1 MNTTQQ
7 PPTFAPAAFASV
19 THCPPKGGAPALGLP
34 GGGRNAPANLHAVEI
49 FRAGTRVT
57 ADGRALEF
65 GRADLDEIVESF
77 AAANPDGV
85 PLVIGHPQTHDE
97 AHGWVSKLWRD
108 GDSLFCDCADV
119 SAALRD
125 KIAARRL
132 PNRSASFFPPRHP
145 HNPTPGRWHLRHV
158 GFLGAV
164 APAVSGLQPIQFAAD
179 DRHAYA
185 DFQTFEPTQDTEP
198 VGGDDVAK
206 HRFATKSRKPR
217 SGDVERFIAPETSPH
232 PTTENPDMTDQTDD
246 LSARLTE
253 MQAKLDAV
261 IAERDSAREALD
273 AATKQVAEFAA
284 QAVENTKSQNREFV
298 ESLVR
303 AGRLTPANRAGA
315 CAALDTLSGI
325 ADCAEF
331 AAADGKTVQASAW
344 LREFLGAQQVQ
355 SFAALPVA
363 DGGTQVIRT
372 DADLDRA
379 ARAYAA
385 EKGCD
390 YATAAQ
396 HCIQYMQ

>member
-1 MNTTQQ
+1 MNTQPATQ
-7 PPTFAPAAFASV
+7 PS
-19 THCPPKGGAPALGLP
+19 H
-34 GGGRNAPANLHAVEI
+34 LHAVEI

-65 GRADLDEIVESF
+65 GRADLDEIVETF

-97 AHGWVSKLWRD
+97 AHGWVSKLWRE
-108 GDSLFCDCADV
+108 GDSLYCDCADV
-119 SAALRD
+119 SAALCD

-185 DFQTFEPTQDTEP
+185 DFHEFEPAPPQSAAPTAPPAGEP
-198 VGGDDVAK
+198 
-206 HRFATKSRKPR
+206 SSQPQ
-217 SGDVERFIAPETSPH
+217 PETP
-232 PTTENPDMTDQTDD
+232 EMTQTPDD

-253 MQAKLDAV
+253 MQAKLDTV
-261 IAERDSAREALD
+261 TAEREAMREALD

-284 QAVENTKSQNREFV
+284 KAVENTRTQNREFV

-331 AAADGKTVQASAW
+331 AAADGKTVQAAAW
-344 LREFLGAQQVQ
+344 LRAYLGEQRVMD
-355 SFAALPVA
+355 FAAAITEGAAPRIQS
-363 DGGTQVIRT
+363 D
-372 DADLDRA
+372 DELDKA
-379 ARAYAA
+379 ARQYAA
-385 EKGCD
+385 EKNCD
-390 YATAAQ
+390 YASALT
-396 HCIQYMQ
+396 HCARWMQPQ

>member
-1 MNTTQQ
+1 MNTQPATQ
-7 PPTFAPAAFASV
+7 PS
-19 THCPPKGGAPALGLP
+19 H
-34 GGGRNAPANLHAVEI
+34 LHAVEI

-97 AHGWVSKLWRD
+97 AHGWVSKLWRE
-108 GDSLFCDCADV
+108 GDSLYCDCADV
-119 SAALRD
+119 SAALCD

-132 PNRSASFFPPRHP
+132 PNRSASFFPPHHP

-185 DFQTFEPTQDTEP
+185 DFQTFEPAQP
-198 VGGDDVAK
+198 VGANN
-206 HRFATKSRKPR
+206 HSPL
-217 SGDVERFIAPETSPH
+217 PEP
-232 PTTENPDMTDQTDD
+232 PQPENDMTDQTDD

-253 MQAKLDAV
+253 MQAKLDTV
-261 IAERDSAREALD
+261 TAEREAMREALD

-331 AAADGKTVQASAW
+331 AAADGKTVQAAAW
-344 LREFLGAQQVQ
+344 LRAYLGEQRVMD
-355 SFAALPVA
+355 FAATIA
-363 DGGTQVIRT
+363 D
-372 DADLDRA
+372 DAAPRIQSDDELDKA
-379 ARAYAA
+379 ARQYAA
-385 EKGCD
+385 EKNCD
-390 YATAAQ
+390 YASALT
-396 HCIQYMQ
+396 HCARWMQPQ

>member
-1 MNTTQQ
+1 MNTQ
-7 PPTFAPAAFASV
+7 APAS
-19 THCPPKGGAPALGLP
+19 HPAGDHAGSP
-34 GGGRNAPANLHAVEI
+34 LHAVEI

-77 AAANPDGV
+77 AVANPDGV

-185 DFQTFEPTQDTEP
+185 DFQAFEPTQDTEP
-198 VGGDDVAK
+198 VGA
-206 HRFATKSRKPR
+206 
-217 SGDVERFIAPETSPH
+217 RFIAPETSSH

-253 MQAKLDAV
+253 MQAKLDTV

>member
-1 MNTTQQ
+1 MNTTT
-7 PPTFAPAAFASV
+7 PPSQ
-19 THCPPKGGAPALGLP
+19 
-34 GGGRNAPANLHAVEI
+34 LHAVEI

-65 GRADLDEIVESF
+65 GRADLDEIVETF

-97 AHGWVSKLWRD
+97 AHGWVQKLWRD

-119 SAALRD
+119 SPALRD

-164 APAVSGLQPIQFAAD
+164 APAVSGLQPVQFAAD

-185 DFQTFEPTQDTEP
+185 DFQTFEPAPPQSAAPTAPPAGEP
-198 VGGDDVAK
+198 
-206 HRFATKSRKPR
+206 SSQPQ
-217 SGDVERFIAPETSPH
+217 PETS
-232 PTTENPDMTDQTDD
+232 EMTQTPDD

-253 MQAKLDAV
+253 MQAKLDTV

-355 SFAALPVA
+355 SFASLPVA

>member
-1 MNTTQQ
+1 MNTQPATQ
-7 PPTFAPAAFASV
+7 PS
-19 THCPPKGGAPALGLP
+19 H
-34 GGGRNAPANLHAVEI
+34 LHAVEI

-65 GRADLDEIVESF
+65 GRADLDEIVETF

-97 AHGWVSKLWRD
+97 AHGWVSKLWRE

-119 SAALRD
+119 SPALRD

-164 APAVSGLQPIQFAAD
+164 APAVSGLAPVQFSGCPAGY
-179 DRHAYA
+179 AYA
-185 DFQTFEPTQDTEP
+185 DFCDTPAEP
-198 VGGDDVAK
+198 A
-206 HRFATKSRKPR
+206 
-217 SGDVERFIAPETSPH
+217 APETPNH
-232 PTTENPDMTDQTDD
+232 TPNPTTENPDMTDQTDD

-284 QAVENTKSQNREFV
+284 QAVENTRTQNREFV

-331 AAADGKTVQASAW
+331 AAADGKTVQAAAW
-344 LREFLGAQQVQ
+344 LRAYLGEQRVMD
-355 SFAALPVA
+355 FAATIA
-363 DGGTQVIRT
+363 D
-372 DADLDRA
+372 DAAPRIQSDDELDKA
-379 ARAYAA
+379 ARQYAA
-385 EKGCD
+385 EKNCD
-390 YATAAQ
+390 YASALT
-396 HCIQYMQ
+396 HCARWMQPQ

>member
-1 MNTTQQ
+1 MNTQ
-7 PPTFAPAAFASV
+7 APAS
-19 THCPPKGGAPALGLP
+19 HPAGDHA
-34 GGGRNAPANLHAVEI
+34 GSSLHAVEI

-108 GDSLFCDCADV
+108 GDSLYCDCADV

-164 APAVSGLQPIQFAAD
+164 APAVSGLAPVQFSGCPAGY
-179 DRHAYA
+179 AYA
-185 DFQTFEPTQDTEP
+185 DFCDTP
-198 VGGDDVAK
+198 A
-206 HRFATKSRKPR
+206 
-217 SGDVERFIAPETSPH
+217 APETPEPEP
-232 PTTENPDMTDQTDD
+232 PTPTPENPDMTDQTDD

-363 DGGTQVIRT
+363 DGGQQVIRT